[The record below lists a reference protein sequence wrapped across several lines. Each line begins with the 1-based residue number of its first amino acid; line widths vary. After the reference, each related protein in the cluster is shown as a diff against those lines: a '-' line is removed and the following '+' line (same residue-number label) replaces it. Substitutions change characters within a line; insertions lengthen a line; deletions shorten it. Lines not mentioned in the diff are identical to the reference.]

1 MPCKITKFE
10 MSFLRKSHQCG
21 SYRGLAILQCKNL
34 NFPYYYGVLQCK
46 KREGVEEEMYE
57 EVDEEEP
64 LQVVVDR
71 KASYRT

>member
-1 MPCKITKFE
+1 MEISYDTICE
-10 MSFLRKSHQCG
+10 MQCG

-57 EVDEEEP
+57 EEP
-64 LQVVVDR
+64 LQVAVDR
-71 KASYRT
+71 KASCRT

>member
-1 MPCKITKFE
+1 MVIK
-10 MSFLRKSHQCG
+10 QCG

-57 EVDEEEP
+57 EEP
-64 LQVVVDR
+64 LQVAVGR
-71 KASYRT
+71 PESIM